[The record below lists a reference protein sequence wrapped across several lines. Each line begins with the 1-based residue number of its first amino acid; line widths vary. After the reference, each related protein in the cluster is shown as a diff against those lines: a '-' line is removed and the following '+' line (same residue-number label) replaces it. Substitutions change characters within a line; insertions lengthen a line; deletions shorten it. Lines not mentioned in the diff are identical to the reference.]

1 MRFFCCCQ
9 PGTPTGTECQ
19 PCPTPY
25 DPALP
30 VRHKVTVS
38 PFTIWGDSTG
48 SGALYGVSDMLRAC
62 MAGGC
67 TRQKY
72 RRKALYVSDFSPPCA
87 EYEEWCDQMVD
98 IDGPEF
104 YSDGLTGEFTGCLF
118 ANSVD
123 AATLDGSTEFTS
135 IGQIRTCVKYQCVAG
150 FPVLTDAQ
158 AGPGP
163 VLTTVEVGY
172 SWPGDTFTL
181 PGLMSDCS
189 VSTITAAVGG
199 QGYACLYG
207 REVAL
212 GERYALGAY
221 RLLAVSWSEAA
232 ETVRFTGT
240 APNQTLT
247 RCCLGTECEP
257 YAACRPSY
265 DSAFP
270 GVPYSWTVPD
280 LIYVSRIN

>member
-1 MRFFCCCQ
+1 MRFFCCCTS
-9 PGTPTGTECQ
+9 TPSGTECQ
-19 PCPTPY
+19 PCPTAF

-48 SGALYGVSDMLRAC
+48 SGALYGVSDLLRAC

-87 EYEEWCDQMVD
+87 EYEDWCERMVD
-98 IDGPEF
+98 ADDPEF
-104 YSDGLTGEFTGCLF
+104 YSDGLTGEFYGCGYQN
-118 ANSVD
+118 AVD
-123 AATLDGSTEFTS
+123 ASTLDGSTEFTS
-135 IGQIRTCVKYQCVAG
+135 IGPIQTCVTYQCVAG
-150 FPVLTDAQ
+150 FPVLTLNA

-163 VLTTVEVGY
+163 VLSTVEVAY
-172 SWPGDTFTL
+172 TWPGDSFTL

-189 VSTITAAVGG
+189 VSTITAAVPE
-199 QGYACLYG
+199 QTYVCLYG

-221 RLLAVSWSEAA
+221 RLLAVSWDFAA
-232 ETVRFTGT
+232 TTVRFTGT

-247 RCCLGTECEP
+247 SCCLGTECEP
-257 YAACRPSY
+257 YAACRPAY
-265 DSAFP
+265 NAPFP
-270 GVPYSWTVPD
+270 GVPYSWTVPE